1 MEFLH
6 IGRLFGFSIGNS
18 RTAVGMILSI
28 IFGRAEVNPGIAAG
42 TFSGFLVPL
51 RSRRFL
57 VWPGCRLLLSRAPTG
72 EAYRQCQQRYP
83 TQHKDI
89 VAPKGSRFTKIKV
102 QTGDR
107 LIK

>member
-57 VWPGCRLLLSRAPTG
+57 GWPGGRLLLSRAPTR
-72 EAYRQCQQRYP
+72 ETFRQCHQRDR
-83 TQHKDI
+83 TQNKDI
-89 VAPKGSRFTKIKV
+89 VAPKSSPLTKNKG
-102 QTGDR
+102 QNGDR
-107 LIK
+107 L